1 MLLRPILA
9 VGIALVIALTAYE
22 VRAWRT
28 GSTIVTPRQKP
39 IRIASAV
46 VMIVVLAMLLAGD
59 AWLARFGPLAIMG
72 YWTICFALG
81 GGLIILVLLDLRELI
96 YGYREVRRRVF
107 MDTISRKDDEGNA
120 E

>member
-9 VGIALVIALTAYE
+9 VGIALVIAFTAYE

-28 GSTIVTPRQKP
+28 GSTIVTPGQKP
-39 IRIASAV
+39 LRIACAV
-46 VMIVVLAMLLAGD
+46 LMIVVLAMLLAGD

-72 YWTICFALG
+72 YWALCFALG
-81 GGLIILVLLDLRELI
+81 TGLMILLLFDLRELI
-96 YGYREVRRRVF
+96 RGYREVRRSMLV
-107 MDTISRKDDEGNA
+107 DTMSRKDDEGDF